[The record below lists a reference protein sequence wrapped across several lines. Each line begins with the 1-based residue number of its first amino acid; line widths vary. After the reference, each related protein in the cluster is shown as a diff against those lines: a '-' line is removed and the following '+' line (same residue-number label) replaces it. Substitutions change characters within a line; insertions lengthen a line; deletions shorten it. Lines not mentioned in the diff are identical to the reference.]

1 MTTYDTLISDDLLPG
16 FTDGSLRMPDG
27 FRIIGPADGPAPPRC
42 KRLRVADDNAPAW
55 TEGKLITPTMTAEYE
70 TNDRGVPTGNVSRVV
85 VTDWTEVTA

>member
-1 MTTYDTLISDDLLPG
+1 MPTYDMLVSDELVPA
-16 FTDGSLRMPDG
+16 FTNDNPNTPKG

-85 VTDWTEVTA
+85 VTGWTEVTA